1 MSENLTR
8 LKYKKYRL
16 ENFEKCWDYIK
27 NEGLEDFICNFSNE
41 TLAKV
46 YRLIIFSSELPG
58 YDNKFYYNVQLN
70 IEHEAQK
77 RKFDCFS
84 HIKDNKSNVFDVIY
98 VDNKLVLID

>member
-1 MSENLTR
+1 MSEQR

-27 NEGLEDFICNFSNE
+27 NEGLEDFIYNFSNE
-41 TLAKV
+41 TLGKV
-46 YRLIIFSSELPG
+46 YRLIIFSSELPE
-58 YDNKFYYNVQLN
+58 YSNKFYYSVQTN

-84 HIKDNKSNVFDVIY
+84 RIKDNKSNVFDVIY
-98 VDNKLVLID
+98 VDNKLILIDN